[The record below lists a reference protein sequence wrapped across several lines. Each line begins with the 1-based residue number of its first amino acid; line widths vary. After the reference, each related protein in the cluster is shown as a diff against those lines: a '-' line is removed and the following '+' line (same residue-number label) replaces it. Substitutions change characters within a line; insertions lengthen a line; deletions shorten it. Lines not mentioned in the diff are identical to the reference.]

1 MAKQDWKALQQQ
13 FLSEHNK
20 SGITPKEWCEERG
33 LNYATAKRHI
43 KIANGSAQIAKEIA
57 NEPQVKEK
65 QKTGRPS
72 DYMRE
77 VAADI
82 CAKLAEGESL
92 RKVCERPGM
101 PSKTSVF
108 RWLAEH
114 QEFRDQYAKAAETRA
129 DAIFE
134 SMFDIADSAPEEAA
148 AVAKARLRI
157 DTRKWALARMNPKK
171 YGDKVSQDI
180 DIKSSDG
187 SMSPQP
193 TTVMLVAAGED
204 DDSSENRT
212 ASEAR

>member
-13 FLSEHNK
+13 FLSEHAK
-20 SGITPKEWCEERG
+20 SGVTPKQWCEAQG

-43 KIANGSAQIAKEIA
+43 KMADDDSQIANKIAKGGKPKNYA
-57 NEPQVKEK
+57 G
-65 QKTGRPS
+65 TGRPS
-72 DYMRE
+72 DYMPE

-82 CAKLAEGESL
+82 CALLANGESL

-134 SMFDIADSAPEEAA
+134 SMFDIADNAVEEAA

-180 DIKSSDG
+180 DVKSSDG
-187 SMSPQP
+187 SMTPKP
-193 TTVMLVAAGED
+193 TVIQLLPVEPKN
-204 DDSSENRT
+204 E
-212 ASEAR
+212 